1 MAPLDALAVDAPRD
15 RDLAGAARA
24 LNARFAG
31 SDASA
36 VIAAAA
42 AEIFADRIA
51 LVSSFGAESVVLL
64 HLVAEVDRS
73 VPVIFLDTGKLFPE
87 TLQYRDRLIDRLG
100 LTDVRVVHPDSARL
114 AAKDRF
120 GALWMTNAD
129 LCCHIRKTEPL
140 QRALTGMD
148 AWFTGRKRFQSD
160 VRSRLTLFE
169 ADGARIKVNPLAN
182 WAAADLKAY
191 ALKHDLPEHPLVA
204 RGFPSIGCVPCT
216 TKVAAGE
223 DARAGRWRGT
233 DKAECGIHTVLEID
247 GSGI

>member
-1 MAPLDALAVDAPRD
+1 MAPLDALAVDASLD
-15 RDLAGAARA
+15 RDLAGEARA

-36 VIAAAA
+36 VIGAAA

-100 LTDVRVVHPDSARL
+100 LTDVRVVHPDPARL

>member
-1 MAPLDALAVDAPRD
+1 MAPLDALAVDAPLD
-15 RDLAGAARA
+15 RDLAGEARA

-87 TLQYRDRLIDRLG
+87 TLQYRDRLTDRLR
-100 LTDVRVVHPDSARL
+100 LTDVRVVHPDPARL

-191 ALKHDLPEHPLVA
+191 ALRHDLPEHPLVA

>member
-1 MAPLDALAVDAPRD
+1 MAPLDALAVDASLD
-15 RDLAGAARA
+15 RDLAGEARA

-100 LTDVRVVHPDSARL
+100 LTDVRVVHPDPARL

>member
-1 MAPLDALAVDAPRD
+1 MAPLDALAVDAPLD
-15 RDLAGAARA
+15 RDLAGEARA

-100 LTDVRVVHPDSARL
+100 LTDVRVVHPDPARL

-140 QRALTGMD
+140 QRALSGMD